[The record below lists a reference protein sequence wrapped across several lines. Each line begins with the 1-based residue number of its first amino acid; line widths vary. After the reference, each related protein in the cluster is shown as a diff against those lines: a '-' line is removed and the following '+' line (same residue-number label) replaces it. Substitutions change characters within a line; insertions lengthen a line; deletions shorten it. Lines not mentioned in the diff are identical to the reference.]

1 MDYLVWLHDALH
13 ASQVNT
19 NTTDLV
25 LKIWN
30 ERDFEQASGTLVP
43 TDKTV
48 NIIVK
53 SLAND
58 ISYYVI
64 TQPYEISVWSEANDI
79 QETQALLDDF
89 TTRNNFFQQALAE
102 TNSSGVEQLNIYKHS
117 YSSPIMLDPFE
128 EQGTVIRAMFL
139 VSANI
144 IEITNVS
151 DVSSSNH
158 VRGSITITANG
169 TTADYK
175 LLSFSLS
182 WVANPNTRMAGN
194 LELASTINEGAVLS
208 LTSGFPSIADALN
221 ETVLSQMAG
230 NISSDTIYTI
240 SFYINNQL
248 FQGNFRLQS
257 SAFSTSPDGVPSI
270 VLGWSL

>member
-1 MDYLVWLHDALH
+1 MDYLVWLHDALN

-89 TTRNNFFQQALAE
+89 TTRNNFFQQALTE

-128 EQGTVIRAMFL
+128 EQGIKIRAMFL

-144 IEITNVS
+144 VEIQNVADLQS
-151 DVSSSNH
+151 FLGKL
-158 VRGSITITANG
+158 GSLTING
-169 TTADYK
+169 TDY
-175 LLSFSLS
+175 LVTNFSLS
-182 WVANPNTRMAGN
+182 MVSNPNTRMIN
-194 LELASTINEGAVLS
+194 NVELASSVIEGSV
-208 LTSGFPSIADALN
+208 
-221 ETVLSQMAG
+221 
-230 NISSDTIYTI
+230 ISI
-240 SFYINNQL
+240 SF
-248 FQGNFRLQS
+248 
-257 SAFSTSPDGVPSI
+257 TTPSI
-270 VLGWSL
+270 VNDFTSYVFSQMSGNHSSDSTYELKFYLSGVLFDYNMRISSIGFSTQPDSVPALVIGMVL

>member
-89 TTRNNFFQQALAE
+89 TTRNNFFQQALIE
-102 TNSSGVEQLNIYKHS
+102 TNSSGISQLNIYKHS

-128 EQGTVIRAMFL
+128 EQGIKIRAMFL

-144 IEITNVS
+144 TEVQNVADLKSSLGNIGSLTINGVDYLVTN
-151 DVSSSNH
+151 
-158 VRGSITITANG
+158 
-169 TTADYK
+169 
-175 LLSFSLS
+175 FSLS
-182 WVANPNTRMAGN
+182 MVSNPNTRMIKN
-194 LELASTINEGAVLS
+194 VELSSSIIEGSVITMS
-208 LTSGFPSIADALN
+208 FTTPSIINTLTASVFN
-221 ETVLSQMAG
+221 QMNG
-230 NISSDTIYTI
+230 SYSSDTQYEVKFYLGGI
-240 SFYINNQL
+240 SFDYYMRI
-248 FQGNFRLQS
+248 S
-257 SAFSTSPDGVPSI
+257 SVGFATQPDSVPALVI
-270 VLGWSL
+270 GMVL